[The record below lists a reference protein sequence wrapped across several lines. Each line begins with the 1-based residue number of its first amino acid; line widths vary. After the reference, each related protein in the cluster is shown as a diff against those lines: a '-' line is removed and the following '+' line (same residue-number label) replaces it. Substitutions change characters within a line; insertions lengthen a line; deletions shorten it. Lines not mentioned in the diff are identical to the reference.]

1 MLARNF
7 FATFPQLEGIRF
19 THRWGGAI
27 DTCSRFCMTF
37 GKALGGKVVYVV
49 GFTGLGVGASRFGA
63 RAALDLADGVD
74 SELTRL
80 RLVRTKPLPFPP
92 EPIRWAGI
100 TLTRKELARAD
111 RTGRRGLWLQR
122 ARPHGP
128 RLRQLAAPSG
138 ARAILRAVSTPA
150 RMPWSGASFLAYLG
164 GFTIL
169 FATGALLGVLAGD
182 RGAGGFVLLALL
194 VLAVSLVLAFGAL
207 LTGHRVTAGLFALT
221 AVVSVVVFAGS
232 LLNWFGWLDNP
243 DFALSGFDLA
253 RFFLELLAVVAS
265 AFALAVFRFPL
276 FVLFLAASIY
286 FLVADLI
293 SNGGDWTAILSI
305 LIGLV
310 FLAAAVGIDL
320 GESSYYGLWLHLVAG
335 LVIGG
340 GLLWFFHDGDVD
352 FILVAVIALA
362 YMAIGDG
369 LARSSWI
376 VLGAWG
382 LLQTAEHFAAKWSS
396 VGDILFFFLPF
407 PLFPFQQPSFDETG
421 SPSAHEWAGPLVFVA
436 AGLLFMAVALF
447 LARRRRDN
455 VPTAGLL

>member
-1 MLARNF
+1 
-7 FATFPQLEGIRF
+7 
-19 THRWGGAI
+19 
-27 DTCSRFCMTF
+27 
-37 GKALGGKVVYVV
+37 
-49 GFTGLGVGASRFGA
+49 
-63 RAALDLADGVD
+63 
-74 SELTRL
+74 
-80 RLVRTKPLPFPP
+80 
-92 EPIRWAGI
+92 
-100 TLTRKELARAD
+100 
-111 RTGRRGLWLQR
+111 
-122 ARPHGP
+122 
-128 RLRQLAAPSG
+128 
-138 ARAILRAVSTPA
+138 
-150 RMPWSGASFLAYLG
+150 MPWSGASFLAYLG

-169 FATGALLGVLAGD
+169 FATGALLAVLAGD
-182 RGAGGFVLLALL
+182 RGAAGFVLLALL

-207 LTGHRVTAGLFALT
+207 ITGHRVTAGLFALT

-253 RFFLELLAVVAS
+253 RFFLELLAIVAS

-320 GESSYYGLWLHLVAG
+320 GESSYYGLWLHVAAG

-340 GLLWFFHDGDVD
+340 GLLWFLHDGDVD

-382 LLQTAEHFAAKWSS
+382 LLQAAEHFAAKWSS
-396 VGDILFFFLPF
+396 VGDFLFFFLPF
-407 PLFPFQQPSFDETG
+407 PFFPFQEPSFEEEV
-421 SPSAHEWAGPLVFVA
+421 SSAHEWAGPLVFVA
-436 AGLLFMAVALF
+436 AGLVFTALALT
-447 LARRRRDN
+447 LARRRRETI
-455 VPTAGLL
+455 PAAGVL

>member
-1 MLARNF
+1 VSPA
-7 FATFPQLEGIRF
+7 
-19 THRWGGAI
+19 
-27 DTCSRFCMTF
+27 
-37 GKALGGKVVYVV
+37 
-49 GFTGLGVGASRFGA
+49 
-63 RAALDLADGVD
+63 
-74 SELTRL
+74 
-80 RLVRTKPLPFPP
+80 VR
-92 EPIRWAGI
+92 
-100 TLTRKELARAD
+100 
-111 RTGRRGLWLQR
+111 
-122 ARPHGP
+122 
-128 RLRQLAAPSG
+128 
-138 ARAILRAVSTPA
+138 V
-150 RMPWSGASFLAYLG
+150 PWSGASFLAYFG

-169 FATGALLGVLAGD
+169 FATGALLGVLASD
-182 RGAGGFVLLALL
+182 RGAAGFVLLALF
-194 VLAVSLVLAFGAL
+194 VLAVSLVFAFGAL

-221 AVVSVVVFAGS
+221 TVVSVVVFAGS

-253 RFFLELLAVVAS
+253 RFFLELLTIIAS

-320 GESSYYGLWLHLVAG
+320 GESSNYGMWLHVAAG

-352 FILVAVIALA
+352 FILVAVVALA

-396 VGDILFFFLPF
+396 VGDVLLFFFLPF
-407 PLFPFQQPSFDETG
+407 PFFPFQEPSFDETEAA
-421 SPSAHEWAGPLVFVA
+421 SAHEWAGPLVFVA

-455 VPTAGLL
+455 VPAARLL